1 MKLSQKY
8 SPRGANPQPGA
19 LGGIWMSV
27 QPSEV
32 AAAIDA
38 GTGPGVPDDSGTPQ
52 AGTIV
57 PGQVVVLNSA
67 GTLDLMTSQDMAG
80 GTLPQLPFV
89 VHSGDDDYS
98 GSLVGECL
106 IYHGGARLDTEKFN
120 GIVFAPSNLL
130 TASAGNF
137 ALKVAADGLQI
148 IAMVGPRGMA
158 DGVLDVVLF
167 SGICGY
173 ND

>member
-8 SPRGANPQPGA
+8 TPRAANPQPGA

-38 GTGPGVPDDSGTPQ
+38 GTGAGVPDDNGTPT

-57 PGQVVVLNSA
+57 PGQLVVVNAA
-67 GTLDLMTSQDMAG
+67 GTLDLMTSADMAG
-80 GTLPQLPFV
+80 GTLPQVPFV
-89 VHSGDDDYS
+89 VHSGDDDFS

-106 IYHGGARLDTEKFN
+106 IYHGGARLDTEQFV
-120 GIVFAPSNLL
+120 GITFSPKDLL
-130 TASAGNF
+130 TASAGSF
-137 ALKVAADGLQI
+137 ALKVQADGLQI
-148 IAMVGPRGMA
+148 VGMVGPRGLA
-158 DGVLDVVLF
+158 NGVLDVVLF